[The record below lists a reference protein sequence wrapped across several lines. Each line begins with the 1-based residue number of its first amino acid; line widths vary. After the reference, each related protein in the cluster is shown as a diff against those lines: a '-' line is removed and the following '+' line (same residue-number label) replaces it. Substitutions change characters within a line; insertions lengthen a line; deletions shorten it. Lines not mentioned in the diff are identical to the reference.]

1 MNAPFTVTAPATS
14 ANLGP
19 GFDSFGMALS
29 LHNTF
34 TVTKILSVGDYKIDV
49 KGEGSAELS
58 RPENNLVVTAYEAA
72 CRRWGV
78 VGPKFSISCEN
89 VIPLC
94 RGLGSSS
101 TAVVAGVLIAD
112 RLTGRGADDDEL
124 LRVMTEIEGHP
135 DNVAPCFLGGMTVN
149 CWDGQN
155 LRTIKLPPL
164 PSEISCVVAVPDV
177 RVKTEE
183 ARAALPGEIP
193 FSDAAFN
200 VARAALLAAAW
211 SGGKWDELKTAMQD
225 RLHEPYRAK
234 LFPGGETVLPAVKEL
249 PECVGAAISGSGPT
263 ILALVRGTTDRAVE
277 TMNRA
282 FKEAGVASRCLVLNN
297 CETGAR
303 IWQA

>member
-1 MNAPFTVTAPATS
+1 MNGPFTVVAPATS

-34 TVTKILSVGDYKIDV
+34 TVTKILPGGDYEIRV
-49 KGEGSAELS
+49 EGEGSVELS

-72 CRRWGV
+72 CRRWNV
-78 VGPKFSISCEN
+78 SGPKFSIYCEN

-101 TAVVAGVLIAD
+101 TAVVAGVIIAD

-149 CWDGQN
+149 CWDGKN
-155 LRTIKLPPL
+155 LRFIKLPSL
-164 PSEISCVVAVPDV
+164 PREINCLVAVPDV
-177 RVKTEE
+177 CVRTED
-183 ARAALPGEIP
+183 ARAALPKEIP
-193 FSDAAFN
+193 FGDAAFN

-211 SGGKWDELKTAMQD
+211 SCGKWDCLKTAMED

-234 LFPGGETVLPAVKEL
+234 LFPGGEAVLTAVKAL

-263 ILALVRGTTDRAVE
+263 ILALVRGKTDCAAE
-277 TMNRA
+277 IMSCA
-282 FKEAGVASRCLVLNN
+282 FKESGVASRCLELTNS
-297 CETGAR
+297 EKGAR
-303 IWQA
+303 VIPA